1 LSAPL
6 DPIRVR
12 VDLPVARDQVWEA
25 FATAAGLASWL
36 CLRARVEP
44 EIGGAYELFWDPDE
58 SHPERDSTLGC
69 TILSIDEPRLLEF
82 TWRGS
87 EAVADVMNA
96 PGVLPTQVRVELRP
110 TLEGTRVEV
119 VHSGWGEGPGW
130 ERARAW
136 FENAWR
142 VALVALRARLAPAD
156 ATTPR
161 A

>member
-1 LSAPL
+1 MEPL
-6 DPIRVR
+6 RFT
-12 VDLPVARDQVWEA
+12 VDLAAPRDLVWET
-25 FATAAGLASWL
+25 FTTAAGLASWL

-69 TILSIDEPRLLEF
+69 TVLSIDAPRLLEF

-87 EAVADVMNA
+87 EAVADIMNIK
-96 PGVLPTQVRVELRP
+96 GVRPTQVKVELRP
-110 TLEGTRVEV
+110 TLDGTRVELT
-119 VHSGWGEGPGW
+119 HSGWGDGPGW

-136 FENAWR
+136 FERAWGGALDQLR
-142 VALVALRARLAPAD
+142 VRFAGPWPSAGAP
-156 ATTPR
+156 PR